1 MKRKALSLLMA
12 LCLMLSMVPAA
23 FAVEEDAPEQIYFHG
38 ELVDLPVIDPP
49 LMALSDDE
57 TSNVIEVRTQKQFED
72 ITSSQW
78 LSGATIKL
86 YCDINLAEMKQP
98 VEWGGYITYFDANL
112 IGVSD
117 GDTKP
122 VIYGFANNTALFYG
136 MVHGTISNITL
147 DFDGAAGQLG
157 FMPCT
162 YSGSVPDSY
171 YSITI
176 DGVDTTGYV
185 NLTEADQSNY
195 SPFIYAANKGDLV
208 MKDCV
213 NAAAITGDI
222 YGAIFHGYYALNT
235 TGSYTFENC
244 RNEGIVTMRNAAM
257 FFGNPSTMN
266 AKLESGLEVNITNCV
281 NNGIISG
288 TISQHYFVPSLNS
301 ADYSA
306 SDTALTAKEASL
318 NITGTGSLVS
328 AQTNGLS
335 GNVADNGTITFSYTG
350 TGNPTEFIVSVSSYV
365 NMWDPT
371 RKIFDGTARYSVS
384 QSISPV
390 ESNSY
395 TATLKYLGV
404 ADSDFGTNGSRVGGK
419 VTRKAGDG
427 TLYYMINKA
436 DTISGAEGYLP
447 YATSTLDESGNPAG
461 GRCVNP
467 SFATVTAIGV
477 DEDGN
482 EIILGFYTLK

>member
-1 MKRKALSLLMA
+1 MKKRALSLLMA
-12 LCLMLSMVPAA
+12 LCLMLTLAPAA
-23 FAVEEDAPEQIYFHG
+23 FAAEQETPEQIYFHG
-38 ELVDLPVIDPP
+38 EWVDIPVIDPP

-72 ITSSQW
+72 ITPSQW

-86 YCDINLAEMKQP
+86 YCDINLAEMEQP
-98 VEWGGYITYFDANL
+98 DEWGGYITYFDANL

-157 FMPCT
+157 FMPCV
-162 YSGSVPDSY
+162 YSASVPDSY

-195 SPFIYAANKGDLV
+195 SPFIYAANKGDLI

-244 RNEGIVTMRNAAM
+244 RNEGVVTMRNAAM

-266 AKLESGLEVNITNCV
+266 AKLESGLEVNIINCV

-318 NITGTGSLVS
+318 NITGTGSLIS

-335 GNVADNGTITFSYTG
+335 GNVADDGTITFFYTG

-384 QSISPV
+384 ESISPV
-390 ESNSY
+390 EGNSY

-404 ADSDFGTNGSRVGGK
+404 ADSGFGNFGEDIGDYY
-419 VTRKAGDG
+419 TREADDG
-427 TLYYMINKA
+427 TVYYEIYKA
-436 DTISGAEGYLP
+436 SDISGYEGYIP
-447 YATSTLDESGNPAG
+447 YASNTIVDGNP
-461 GRCVNP
+461 VNNSCHAP
-467 SFATVTAIGV
+467 SFATVTAVRTNSDGSVTIIG
-477 DEDGN
+477 
-482 EIILGFYTLK
+482 FCTLK